1 MITKERLLRG
11 LSIMLLGSATI
22 LVYFYPRL
30 IIIGPLT
37 LAGGALFLLSFY
49 KKRPANNITVTNFIN
64 VFTHFRVTL
73 DSDTNV
79 FQALNAMLEI
89 TTGALYEHIE
99 TLVASLETDHTIT
112 PFIAFAQPFK
122 HRFVTHIMINI
133 YMLINHGLDPKR
145 LWQFNYMFETLV
157 KEYNESRL
165 AAHQNS
171 YERFDIMLFVGN
183 ALMIFTLMSSVMGM
197 IGGL

>member
-1 MITKERLLRG
+1 
-11 LSIMLLGSATI
+11 MLLGSAS
-22 LVYFYPRL
+22 LCVYLYPRL
-30 IIIGPLT
+30 FLVGPLV
-37 LAGGALFLLSFY
+37 LGGGLLFLLSFY
-49 KKRPANNITVTNFIN
+49 KKRIPNNITVTNFIN

-73 DSDTNV
+73 DSDSNV

-89 TTGALYEHIE
+89 TTGALYENIE
-99 TLVASLETDHTIT
+99 TLINSLESDHTIA
-112 PFIAFAQPFK
+112 PFMAFARPFK

-183 ALMIFTLMSSVMGM
+183 ALMIFTLMASVMGM
-197 IGGL
+197 IGGI